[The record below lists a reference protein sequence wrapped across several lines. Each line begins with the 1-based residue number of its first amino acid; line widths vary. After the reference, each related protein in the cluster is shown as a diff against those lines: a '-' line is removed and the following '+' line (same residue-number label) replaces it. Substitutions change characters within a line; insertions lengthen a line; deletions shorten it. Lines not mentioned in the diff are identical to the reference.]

1 MRTTY
6 VEMLGSYLK
15 IVPML
20 QEIYNFE
27 KYHIPSIAF
36 IS

>member
-1 MRTTY
+1 MLDIMRTTY

-15 IVPML
+15 IVPTL

-27 KYHIPSIAF
+27 K
-36 IS
+36 

>member
-1 MRTTY
+1 MRHLNIRHHENNH

-15 IVPML
+15 IVPIL

-27 KYHIPSIAF
+27 K
-36 IS
+36 